1 MQGQQP
7 ARVGALNRGF
17 VSLRLRLV
25 LAFLV
30 LSIAPLGAMTW
41 YSYSSSARALEEA
54 AERETSLLARE
65 LSRRTGLVMAEIN
78 DHLDG
83 ATDGESFDVSEDTS
97 EDVLEL
103 LATVFA
109 TAPGRRDDIPF
120 AVAPD
125 GRIYARTDEDRVQVA
140 GLAALTQPDAQ
151 PGTTRL
157 ADWIVVTTDDPTG
170 SDLRLGIARPIGRS
184 LRELRTAAVRG
195 SGLGLSFI
203 GMALLGILPLS
214 TRLTRNLSRLEH
226 GARLVAAGNYRTRV
240 RVGAHDEFGRLAETF
255 NRMAADIERHQ
266 RAAVGQERIRRELEL
281 GRQIQRD
288 MLPRTP
294 WQQESIQIAATTV
307 PAREV
312 GGDFFNY
319 FDLPGGRIALMV
331 GDVSGKGVG
340 AALLMANLQA
350 SLRARLAL
358 GQDLVSLV
366 TELDMETGITSAE
379 SMYATL
385 FLGLF
390 DPRTRE
396 LRYVN
401 AGHNPPCHRRWSGAV
416 EYLTATGRPVGLLAG
431 GRYAEHQVALE
442 PGDRLLCYTDGCVDA
457 EDSLGGHFGTDAL
470 ERAFPAGGTGCAQTL
485 LGSVNDA
492 LARFR
497 GSREPLD
504 DATVMVVTVA

>member
-1 MQGQQP
+1 M
-7 ARVGALNRGF
+7 
-17 VSLRLRLV
+17 SLRLRLV

-54 AERETSLLARE
+54 AEREASLLARE

-78 DHLDG
+78 DHF
-83 ATDGESFDVSEDTS
+83 DGESFDEAGDASVDLPER
-97 EDVLEL
+97 
-103 LATVFA
+103 LATIFA

-120 AVAPD
+120 AVAAD
-125 GRIYARTDEDRVQVA
+125 GRIYARSDEDRLQVA
-140 GLAALTQPDAQ
+140 EFAALTQPNAR

-157 ADWIVVTTDDPTG
+157 ADWIVVTTEDPTG

-184 LRELRTAAVRG
+184 LRELRTAALRSV
-195 SGLGLSFI
+195 GLGLSFI

-214 TRLTRNLSRLEH
+214 TGLTRNLSRLEH
-226 GARLVAAGNYRTRV
+226 GARLVAAGNYRARV
-240 RVGAHDEFGRLAETF
+240 RVRARDEFGRLADTF
-255 NRMAADIERHQ
+255 NRMAEDIERHE
-266 RAAVGQERIRRELEL
+266 RAAVEQDRIRRELEL

-288 MLPRTP
+288 MLPRTS
-294 WQQESIQIAATTV
+294 WQHESIQIAATTV

-366 TELDMETGITSAE
+366 AELDTEAGTTSAE

-385 FLGLF
+385 FLAHF

-401 AGHNPPCHRRWSGAV
+401 AGHNPPCHRRSSGAV
-416 EYLTATGRPVGLLAG
+416 EYLTATGLPVGLLAG
-431 GRYAEHQVALE
+431 GRYAERRVTLE
-442 PGDRLLCYTDGCVDA
+442 PGDCLLCYTDGCIDA
-457 EDSLGGHFGTDAL
+457 EDPSGSPFGADRL
-470 ERAFPAGGTGCAQTL
+470 ERALLSCGAGGAQVL

-492 LARFR
+492 IARFR

-504 DATVMVVTVA
+504 DATAMVVTVA